1 MQFVLALDSKV
12 VRRSNNFCRGG
23 CGSTREGDSSASGRD
38 WGVLRGGSWATTNRL
53 EMQSSY
59 RNVVGLNER
68 DVIYGFRSVLATTP
82 GGDAKDH

>member
-1 MQFVLALDSKV
+1 MQFVLALDSKL
-12 VRRSNNFCRGG
+12 VRRSDNFCRRRLRV
-23 CGSTREGDSSASGRD
+23 TRESDSIAHGRGY
-38 WGVLRGGSWATTNRL
+38 GVLRGGSRATSNRL

-59 RNVVGLNER
+59 RNVVGRNER